1 MTRVQRGLAQR
12 VLTVS
17 FFVFYHP
24 TKNKHTEGSRPYS
37 TPTSSNNPFV
47 AGGVRIVEPEKDS
60 VVEQDGEK
68 SRTQLVQLRDC
79 RNPCD
84 TDVCATGAPQYYAP
98 PETLGSCE
106 L

>member
-12 VLTVS
+12 VLAVS
-17 FFVFYHP
+17 SFVFYRP
-24 TKNKHTEGSRPYS
+24 TKNKHTEGSRS
-37 TPTSSNNPFV
+37 DSMPTSPNNPFV
-47 AGGVRIVEPEKDS
+47 AGGVRIVEPEKDP
-60 VVEQDGEK
+60 VVEQDGECK
-68 SRTQLVQLRDC
+68 TQLVQLRGC

-84 TDVCATGAPQYYAP
+84 TDVCATGVPQHFVP